1 MQFTRIQLDS
11 FKCFVDE
18 SIELQAGVTAMYGA
32 NGAGKTSLLEGC
44 FFALYG
50 ADALPSGKNLADVI
64 EKGEDEAVVELWF
77 EHDGNQYHV
86 RRQVR
91 EYETQTD
98 HDVTLTTPD
107 GPIEDP
113 GPVDDAIEDLFR
125 LDADA
130 FLNCAY
136 VRQGDINKLI
146 TASPSDRQDM
156 IDQLLQLGKLDRY
169 ENRMGMIRNGIE
181 SVKDAKEGTLEGVK
195 SDIDAL
201 EDRELEQQLERV
213 ESELDEIGDEISTL
227 DDRIAPLEDERREA
241 NEELESLQE
250 LESQINDLETEHR
263 QVRSNLGEERKKR
276 VDLGNER
283 NQYVTQIASCES
295 TAADHLEE
303 TSVESLDLDA
313 VKSRIEEIDRRL
325 DQIKTARDVADE
337 RVSEFQDAVEEAKTT
352 AGELES
358 DADDLEGTAQ
368 ERRQEADEKESD
380 LSDPRGTLENVE
392 SELGDIEKR
401 FAQSSTTRDAV
412 ESYMEEK
419 IAELEA
425 IRGELEDLRGKLRT
439 ARDSVGHARLLLI
452 RGRCPEC
459 GQEVEDAP
467 NVSSYE
473 EDRDKV
479 RRLKREIQDKES
491 EVAAKEGTVEEARS
505 LADAAGRYES
515 LESRKEDLR
524 REIRGQSE
532 TIEALREEANEL
544 EEEATTKRVR
554 AAYNRTAIPHLE
566 ALADRAARARAHLT
580 DEMESLDTEQRA
592 LSEAQEVLS
601 EADQKHRERDR
612 IDERLEEDVDPQ
624 IDHWRNERDRVESEL
639 EGTREELDPGRIQR
653 LERRRDGAARWQS
666 VLEQRRADLESRQGE
681 LRSEKGG
688 INEALNELSRKREQR
703 DTLSDQI
710 DRLETG
716 IHQCEAAEQMYRDL
730 REDLRTRNVDELE
743 RLLNELFDLLY
754 QTDSYAHFELSDS
767 YELTV
772 YEKSGEALDP
782 TDLSGGE
789 RALFNLAL
797 RCAIYQLLTEGL
809 SGRAPLP
816 PLILDEPTVYLD
828 EQHINEL
835 SGLIT
840 RMREL
845 GVDQIILVSHQEELV
860 DAAGERIEIRQ
871 DSTTNRSHVRVESRD
886 LLA

>member
-18 SIELQAGVTAMYGA
+18 SIDLQVGVTAMYGA

-77 EHDGNQYHV
+77 EHGGDQYHI
-86 RRQVR
+86 RRRVR

-107 GPIEDP
+107 GSIEDP
-113 GPVDDAIEDLFR
+113 GPVDDALEDLFR

-169 ENRMGMIRNGIE
+169 EDRMGTTRNGIE
-181 SVKDAKEGTLEGVK
+181 SVKDAKEGTLEGVEGN
-195 SDIDAL
+195 IDAL
-201 EDRELEQQLERV
+201 EDRKLKQQLERV
-213 ESELDEIGDEISTL
+213 ESELDEIADEISTL
-227 DDRIAPLEDERREA
+227 DDRIEPLEDEWREVD
-241 NEELESLQE
+241 EELGSLQE
-250 LESQINDLETEHR
+250 LESQINDLETELR
-263 QVRSNLGEERKKR
+263 QARSNLGEERKKR
-276 VDLGNER
+276 VDLENDR
-283 NQYVTQIASCES
+283 DQYVTQIASCES
-295 TAADHLEE
+295 TAENHLEE

-313 VKSRIEEIDRRL
+313 VKSRIEEIDEHL
-325 DQIKTARDVADE
+325 DRIETVRDVADE
-337 RVSEFQDAVEEAKTT
+337 RANEFRDAAEEAETT

-358 DADDLEGTAQ
+358 NADDHEGTAQ
-368 ERRQEADEKESD
+368 ERRREADEKERD
-380 LSDPRGTLENVE
+380 LSDPKGKLEDVE
-392 SELGDIEKR
+392 SEMGDIEKR
-401 FAQSSTTRDAV
+401 FTQSSTSRDAV
-412 ESYMEEK
+412 ESYKEEK
-419 IAELEA
+419 IVELED
-425 IRGELEDLRGKLRT
+425 IRGELEDIRGKLRT
-439 ARDSVGHARLLLI
+439 TRDSVGHARLLLI

-473 EDRDKV
+473 EDRAKA
-479 RRLKREIQDKES
+479 RHLKREIQDKES
-491 EVAAKEGTVEEARS
+491 EVAAKERTVEEARS
-505 LADAAGRYES
+505 LTDAAGRYES
-515 LESRKEDLR
+515 LESRKENLR
-524 REIRGQSE
+524 REIRGKSE
-532 TIEALREEANEL
+532 TIESLRDEANEL
-544 EEEATTKRVR
+544 EEESATKRVR
-554 AAYNRTAIPHLE
+554 TAHNRTAIPHLE
-566 ALADRAARARAHLT
+566 ALADRAARAHGHLT
-580 DEMESLDTEQRA
+580 DGIESLEAEQRA
-592 LSEAQEVLS
+592 LSEAQEALS
-601 EADQKHRERDR
+601 EADQKRQERDR

-624 IDHWRNERDRVESEL
+624 IDHWRNERERVESEL
-639 EGTREELDPGRIQR
+639 EGARRELDPERIQR
-653 LERRRDGAARWQS
+653 LERRRDGAARCQS
-666 VLEQRRADLESRQGE
+666 VLEQRCANLESRQGE
-681 LRSEKGG
+681 LRSDKGG
-688 INEALNELSRKREQR
+688 INEALNELSRKRNQQ
-703 DTLSDQI
+703 DILSDQI
-710 DRLETG
+710 DRLKTA
-716 IHQCEAAEQMYRDL
+716 IQQCEAAEQMYRDL

-743 RLLNELFDLLY
+743 RLLNKLFDLLY

-797 RCAIYQLLTEGL
+797 RCAIYQLLTEGM

-828 EQHINEL
+828 EQHVNEL
-835 SGLIT
+835 SGLII

-845 GVDQIILVSHQEELV
+845 GVDQIIVVSHQEELV

>member
-1 MQFTRIQLDS
+1 MHFTHIQLDS

-18 SIELQAGVTAMYGA
+18 SIDLQAGVTAMYGA

-50 ADALPSGKNLADVI
+50 SDALPSGKNLADVI

-77 EHDGNQYHV
+77 EHGGDQYHV
-86 RRQVR
+86 RRRVR

-98 HDVTLTTPD
+98 HGVTLTTPD

-125 LDADA
+125 LDAGA

-146 TASPSDRQDM
+146 TANPSDRQAM

-169 ENRMGMIRNGIE
+169 ENRMGMTRNGIE
-181 SVKDAKEGTLEGVK
+181 SVKAAKEGTLEGVK
-195 SDIDAL
+195 GDIDAL

-213 ESELDEIGDEISTL
+213 ESELDEIGDDISAI
-227 DDRIAPLEDERREA
+227 DDRITSLEDEQREA
-241 NEELESLQE
+241 EEELESLQE
-250 LESQINDLETEHR
+250 RESQINDLETELK
-263 QVRSNLGEERKKR
+263 QVRSNLGQKRKKR
-276 VDLGNER
+276 VDLKIKR
-283 NQYVTQIASCES
+283 DQYVNQIAARES
-295 TAADHLEE
+295 TAEKHLEG
-303 TSVESLDLDA
+303 TSVESLDLDG
-313 VKSRIEEIDRRL
+313 VESRTEEIDGRL
-325 DQIKTARDVADE
+325 NRIETDRDVADE
-337 RVSEFQDAVEEAKTT
+337 RVSEFRGAAGKAETT

-358 DADDLEGTAQ
+358 DADDLEGTTQ
-368 ERRQEADEKESD
+368 ERRQKADEKESN
-380 LSDPRGTLENVE
+380 LSDPRGTLEGVE
-392 SELGDIEKR
+392 SEMEDIEEQ
-401 FAQSSTTRDAV
+401 FAQSSTSRDAV
-412 ESYMEEK
+412 ESYMEE
-419 IAELEA
+419 ITSELED
-425 IRGELEDLRGKLRT
+425 ISGELEDLRGKLRT
-439 ARDSVGHARLLLI
+439 TRDSVGHARLLLI

-459 GQEVEDAP
+459 GQKVTDAP
-467 NVSSYE
+467 NISNYD
-473 EDRDKV
+473 EDRAKV
-479 RRLKREIQDKES
+479 RQFKREIQDKES
-491 EVAAKEGTVEEARS
+491 AVAAKERTVEEARS

-515 LESRKEDLR
+515 LEGRKEDLR
-524 REIRGQSE
+524 REIRGRSE
-532 TIEALREEANEL
+532 TIESLREEADEF
-544 EEEATTKRVR
+544 EEEAATQRAR
-554 AAYNRTAIPHLE
+554 AAHSRAAVPHLE
-566 ALADRAARARAHLT
+566 ALADRAARARRHLI
-580 DEMESLDTEQRA
+580 DEIESLEAEQRA
-592 LSEAQEVLS
+592 LSEALDALS
-601 EADQKHRERDR
+601 EADQKRRERDR

-624 IDHWRNERDRVESEL
+624 IDHWRNERQRVESEL
-639 EGTREELDPGRIQR
+639 DGAREEVDPERIQR

-666 VLEQRRADLESRQGE
+666 VLEQRRTDLESRRSDLQ
-681 LRSEKGG
+681 SEKGG
-688 INEALNELSRKREQR
+688 INEALNELSRQHEQR
-703 DTLSDQI
+703 NTLSDQI
-710 DRLETG
+710 DRLKTT
-716 IHQCEAAEQMYRDL
+716 IQQCEAAEKMYHDL

-828 EQHINEL
+828 EQHVNEL
-835 SGLIT
+835 SRLIT

-845 GVDQIILVSHQEELV
+845 GVDQIIIVSHQEELV